1 MATTFEKFYALQIP
15 EIRNLFISTIE
26 DIAGNANI
34 DEMIK
39 AIEDNDLERLV
50 QASGF
55 NVVFLNKIIDKIED
69 VYEKSGNMIVDKW
82 PRLRNGLGLTK
93 AVFNIR
99 DEFAENEL
107 KNFSSNFITNI
118 SNEVRD
124 TIRETLTDGMARGIN
139 PRETALNIV
148 GRKDRVTGK
157 RIGGTIGLASNQT
170 KWVNN
175 ARLYLQNLDERYFAL
190 SLRDKRFDSIVKK
203 AIKDKKPLS
212 KEKISQLITAYESKA
227 LKYRA
232 DAIART
238 ETMQA
243 INRGEYRAIAQNI
256 EEGLITEDMVTK
268 WWSNSADERVRQSH
282 VNLGNRYNKSNAI
295 GFNEVFETSR
305 GSKLLY
311 PGDTSLGADLHEI
324 IHCRC
329 KCEYRIDFIKQV
341 NDEKNNQ

>member
-15 EIRNLFISTIE
+15 EVRNAFIE
-26 DIAGNANI
+26 AMQDIVDQASI
-34 DEMIK
+34 DEMIE
-39 AIEDNDLERLV
+39 AIETNDVERLV

-55 NVVFLNKIIDKIED
+55 NAVVLNKVVDKIED
-69 VYEKSGNMIVDKW
+69 VYERAGNRLVDGW
-82 PRLRNGLGLTK
+82 PKLRNGLGLTK

-99 DEFAENEL
+99 NEVVENEL
-107 KNFSSNFITNI
+107 RNYSSNFITQI
-118 SNEVRD
+118 SDEVR
-124 TIRETLTDGMARGIN
+124 ETVQITLSDGMARGLN

-157 RIGGTIGLASNQT
+157 RIGGTIGLASNQAR
-170 KWVNN
+170 WVNN
-175 ARLYLQNLDERYFAL
+175 ARMYLQNLDERYFTL
-190 SLRDKRFDSIVKK
+190 TLRDKRFDSLVRKAIEDKK
-203 AIKDKKPLS
+203 ALS

-243 INRGEYRAIAQNI
+243 INRAERSAIAQNI
-256 EEGLITEDMVTK
+256 EEGLISSDMVIK
-268 WWSNSADERVRQSH
+268 WWSDSKDERTRKSH
-282 VNLGNRYNKSNAI
+282 INLGNRYNRENAI
-295 GFNEVFETSR
+295 GFNEAFETIT

-329 KCEYRIDFIKQV
+329 KCQYYINF
-341 NDEKNNQ
+341 

>member
-15 EIRNLFISTIE
+15 EVRDAFIKAMQ
-26 DIAGNANI
+26 DITDNANV
-34 DEMIK
+34 DEMVK
-39 AIEDNDLERLV
+39 AIESNDIERLV

-55 NVVFLNKIIDKIED
+55 NVVYLNKIVDQIEN
-69 VYEKSGNMIVDKW
+69 VYEKSGNRLVDGW
-82 PRLRNGLGLTK
+82 PKLRNGLGLTK

-99 DEFAENEL
+99 NENVENEL

-118 SNEVRD
+118 TNEMRES
-124 TIRETLTDGMARGIN
+124 IRETLTDGMARGIN

-170 KWVNN
+170 RWVNN

-203 AIKDKKPLS
+203 AIKDKKALS

-243 INRGEYRAIAQNI
+243 INRAERAAIQENI
-256 EEGLITEDMVTK
+256 EEGLITEDAITK
-268 WWSNSADERVRQSH
+268 WWSDTGDERVRQSH
-282 VNLGNRYNKSNAI
+282 INLGNRYNKNNAI
-295 GFNEVFETSR
+295 GFNEVFETST

-329 KCEYRIDFIKQV
+329 KCQYHIDFLKGF
-341 NDEKNNQ
+341 